1 MLSCAVLVIDR
12 RTLRIGLTMRQI
24 HIPRQMGQAVRSR
37 RLELGLTQR
46 ELADKAGVSE
56 RLVLSLE
63 QGEATDIRLDKL
75 LGILGSLGLSLYVGG
90 GSSTATAVRQASASP
105 QVSDEELT
113 KCYEETYAD
122 FVAESLSD
130 AYGWEG

>member
-1 MLSCAVLVIDR
+1 
-12 RTLRIGLTMRQI
+12 MRQI

-37 RLELGLTQR
+37 RLELGLTRR

-63 QGEATDIRLDKL
+63 QGEATGIRLDKL

>member
-1 MLSCAVLVIDR
+1 MK
-12 RTLRIGLTMRQI
+12 QI
-24 HIPRQMGQAVRSR
+24 HIPRQMGQAVRTK

-46 ELADKAGVSE
+46 ELAGKAGVSE

-63 QGEATDIRLDKL
+63 QGEATGIRLDKL

-90 GSSTATAVRQASASP
+90 GLSAATAVHQSSASP
-105 QVSDEELT
+105 LASDKGPT
-113 KCYEETYAD
+113 KSYEETYAD

-130 AYGWEG
+130 AYDWEG